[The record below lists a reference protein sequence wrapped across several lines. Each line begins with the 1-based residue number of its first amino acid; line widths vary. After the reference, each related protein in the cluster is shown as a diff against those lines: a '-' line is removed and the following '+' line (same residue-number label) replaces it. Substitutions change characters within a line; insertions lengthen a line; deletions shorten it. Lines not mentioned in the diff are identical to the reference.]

1 MRRTIWQTRLVIF
14 LMFFAGTQAY
24 AVEVGRLEDL
34 TGGAV
39 PVVSLKGHDTF
50 SNEYIYGVKV
60 INQTGTPIVAR
71 TLVLV
76 LYETLDKSGKDVL
89 GNLEVLKPDG
99 NISGKPYFLIPGAAA
114 ELPSYQE
121 SQEIVVRLRS
131 PDYIPYFAPSF
142 RVLGQRR
149 TATQSLET
157 LIQQLR
163 SKGVLS
169 DAEVQ
174 EVLQPSRPPSQ

>member
-1 MRRTIWQTRLVIF
+1 MISNVAATHF
-14 LMFFAGTQAY
+14 LISLLLFTNTAAFA
-24 AVEVGRLEDL
+24 VGVDQLEDL

-39 PVVSLKGHDTF
+39 PVVSFKGHDTF
-50 SNEYIYGVKV
+50 SNEYIYSVKV
-60 INQTGTPIVAR
+60 INQTGSPIVAR

-76 LYETLDKSGKDVL
+76 LYETLDKAGKDVL
-89 GNLEVLKPDG
+89 ENLEVLKPDG
-99 NISGKPYFLIPGAAA
+99 NISGRPYFLIPASAA

-121 SQEIVVRLRS
+121 SREIVVRLRS
-131 PDYIPYFAPSF
+131 PDYIPFFAPSF